1 MAELTAAMKAQ
12 DKVRLEALRYV
23 LALMKNAEIDKHAEL
38 TDEELV
44 KLVGS
49 EVKKRKEALR
59 LPSIALRASA
69 QGKLGEKV
77 RQWVDEE
84 EAKLKVLM
92 EWLPEQMSQAEIEK
106 IVDEVMAGGGSD
118 FGSAMRAVM
127 GRGAGRADGR
137 QGAEA
142 GKRESG

>member
-1 MAELTAAMKAQ
+1 MLRDKLMVELTAAMKAQ

-59 LPSIALRASA
+59 LPRLHSGQALR
-69 QGKLGEKV
+69 V
-77 RQWVDEE
+77 NWV
-84 EAKLKVLM
+84 KK
-92 EWLPEQMSQAEIEK
+92 
-106 IVDEVMAGGGSD
+106 
-118 FGSAMRAVM
+118 
-127 GRGAGRADGR
+127 
-137 QGAEA
+137 
-142 GKRESG
+142 

>member
-1 MAELTAAMKAQ
+1 MLRDKLMAELTAAMKAQ

-59 LPSIALRASA
+59 LA

-77 RQWVDEE
+77 RQWVGEE

-106 IVDEVMAGGGSD
+106 IVDEV
-118 FGSAMRAVM
+118 
-127 GRGAGRADGR
+127 
-137 QGAEA
+137 
-142 GKRESG
+142 